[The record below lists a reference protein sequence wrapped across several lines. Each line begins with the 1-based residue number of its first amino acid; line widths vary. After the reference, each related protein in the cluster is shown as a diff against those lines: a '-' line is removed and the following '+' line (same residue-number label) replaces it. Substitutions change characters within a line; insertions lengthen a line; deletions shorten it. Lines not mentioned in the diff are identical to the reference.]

1 MATIKY
7 KGEEYEYND
16 TLLGE
21 SPEAYGFQKRL
32 AKFGKGDALE
42 MFEIF
47 ERLFDGHDEEYV
59 ARLGSTSALSE
70 LFAAIMSAQEG
81 DAKNSKS

>member
-7 KGEEYEYND
+7 KGDTYEYND
-16 TLLGE
+16 KLLGE

-47 ERLFDGHDEEYV
+47 ERLFEGHDEEYV
-59 ARLGSTSALSE
+59 QKLGSTSALSE
-70 LFAAIMSAQEG
+70 LFAAVMEAQEG
-81 DAKNSKS
+81 NAKNSES